1 MIRCLIFYFLVLLIP
16 IQGFSQAKPV
26 VDFSFNNKAKTDAYL
41 QLEAKLVNATFT
53 EDRFGNKDNA
63 VRLFGN
69 ANSYINLG
77 TSQHLKQKTG
87 SISLWVNIENAL
99 WFGKGYKANPFI
111 LTKRSV
117 EDDFFEAYAM
127 YYMFETKKVVALCTQ
142 DSSNQVLFS
151 SKNNFELQKWNHLVF
166 SYDRDTA
173 YFYINGELENKFK
186 TGFELE
192 FLKEDSVLVG
202 ITANEKNNRFLS
214 AAVDD
219 IQFFNT
225 VLHPEEVKVLYFSP
239 DPNRLNRLYYW
250 FKIAGLALVVILIL
264 YAIIRVQLNRKL
276 KRYRETLK
284 LQTRLLETELRVNR
298 ALMNPHFIFNSLNSI
313 QNLILNSHND
323 EANVYLLK
331 FSKLM
336 RKILESNTSENI
348 SLADEMDI
356 LKRYLELEQLRFQE
370 DFTYTISLDDSVKS
384 TQVRIPIMMIQPFV
398 ENAIWHGLM
407 NKEGERVLTIRF
419 SIPDERYLLCVVE
432 DNGLGRVEREN
443 VLKEKKS
450 MATIFVRSRLDLINK
465 IHNLECD
472 LKIIDKPNFSG
483 TRVELSL
490 PILK

>member
-1 MIRCLIFYFLVLLIP
+1 MKFRICLFFVFFLQVTA
-16 IQGFSQAKPV
+16 QSQSQALV
-26 VDFSFNNKAKTDAYL
+26 NFSFNNKTTKDKTSNI
-41 QLEAKLVNATFT
+41 EPKLVNATFS

-63 VRLFGN
+63 IRLLGN

-77 TSQHLKQKTG
+77 TSQNLKQKTA

-99 WFGKGYKANPFI
+99 WYGTGYKANPFI
-111 LTKRSV
+111 LTKRSN

-127 YYMFETKKVVALCTQ
+127 YYMFETKKVAALCTK
-142 DSSNQVLFS
+142 DSTNQVFFS

-166 SYDRDTA
+166 AYDKDTA
-173 YFYINGELENKFK
+173 YFYINGELENRFK

-192 FLKEDSVLVG
+192 FLEDDSVLVG
-202 ITANEKNNRFLS
+202 ITANEKNKRFFS
-214 AAVDD
+214 GSVDD
-219 IQFFNT
+219 IKFFNKI
-225 VLHPEEVKVLYFSP
+225 LSPSEVKTLYFAP

-250 FKIAGLALVVILIL
+250 IKMAGLALGVVLIL
-264 YAIIRVQLNRKL
+264 YALIRVQLNRKL

-313 QNLILNSHND
+313 QNLILNNHND

-348 SLADEMDI
+348 SLEDEIDI

-370 DFTYTISLDDSVKS
+370 NFTYTISTDDSIVS
-384 TQVRIPIMMIQPFV
+384 ARIRLPIMMIQPFV

-407 NKEGERVLTIRF
+407 NKKGERVLEIRF
-419 SIPDERYLLCVVE
+419 SVPDEKYLLCVVE
-432 DNGLGRVEREN
+432 DNGLGRVERGN

-450 MATIFVRSRLDLINK
+450 LATIFVRSRLDLINK

-472 LKIIDKPNFSG
+472 LKIIDKPNSGG
-483 TRVELSL
+483 TRVELTL